1 MTFCVEI
8 CSTNKSFVDILV
20 ERVVF
25 CYYFALKNI
34 KMKSELCAFV
44 TSRCRAAC
52 TNVGSW

>member
-20 ERVVF
+20 EMVIF
-25 CYYFALKNI
+25 CYNFALKNI